1 MPLAFVFPGQGSQ
14 AVGMG
19 QTLADAFPIARQ
31 TFEEVDDALKQNLF
45 QMMVDGPETELTMTE
60 NAQPALMALSL
71 AVVRVLEREGGIDVG
86 TAATC
91 VAGHSLGEYS
101 ALTAARSFQLA
112 DTARLLKVRGR
123 AMQEAVPLGEGGMVA
138 LLGADLDTA
147 KKIANE
153 SANGEVCS
161 PANDNASDQ
170 VVLSGSKPAIDRAI
184 ELAAE
189 YGVRRAIL
197 LQVSAPFHCGLMF
210 PAAEVMEEALSN
222 VDVSPPIIPLI
233 ANVTAA
239 PVEEP
244 GIICRLLV
252 EQVTNMVR
260 WRECVLAMKE
270 IDVDT
275 LVEIGSGKVL
285 SGLVRRIDPDL
296 SAIAIS
302 DPAGVEAFLKTI

>member
-86 TAATC
+86 TAAAC

>member
-197 LQVSAPFHCGLMF
+197 LQVSAPFHCELMS
-210 PAAEVMEEALSN
+210 PAAEVMEEAFSI